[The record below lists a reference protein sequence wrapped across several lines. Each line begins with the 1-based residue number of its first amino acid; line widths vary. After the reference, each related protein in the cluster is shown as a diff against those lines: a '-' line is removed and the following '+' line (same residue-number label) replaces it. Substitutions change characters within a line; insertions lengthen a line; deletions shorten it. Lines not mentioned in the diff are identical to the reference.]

1 MNITD
6 NTEHRLESPNYPLD
20 YLPTKECIWKIT
32 VPPEFQVSPVCS
44 RSPICRIYLIS
55 SGVGGT

>member
-20 YLPTKECIWKIT
+20 YLPGKECIWKIT
-32 VPPEFQVSPVCS
+32 VPTDFQVS
-44 RSPICRIYLIS
+44 IS
-55 SGVGGT
+55 CLNLSGCHTAHTSFH